1 MAAAQATGRLTL
13 LTNSIAHQV
22 LIDPNTGKA
31 RGVSYIDRATRTAR
45 EVRGKAVMLCAQ
57 AQESTRLLFNSAMRQ
72 HPNGL
77 GNSSGV
83 LGHYLMD
90 HYKHGGATGEFP
102 MLSTEPWHG
111 PPRRPNSVHVLRF
124 RNVTD
129 RHQKFLR
136 GYGLYLNA
144 GPAYNFSSDKIG
156 KECKQAVKDG
166 IYTIRFHGYAECLA
180 RWDNFCE
187 LDKNVVDAWG
197 IPVLRFHASYGDN
210 ERATMADM
218 AVSSAEML
226 EAAGAVNIRPFR
238 NPATFGNANHD
249 VGSARM
255 GDDPKISV
263 LNRWN

>member
-111 PPRRPNSVHVLRF
+111 PPRRPNSV
-124 RNVTD
+124 
-129 RHQKFLR
+129 
-136 GYGLYLNA
+136 
-144 GPAYNFSSDKIG
+144 FS
-156 KECKQAVKDG
+156 
-166 IYTIRFHGYAECLA
+166 
-180 RWDNFCE
+180 N
-187 LDKNVVDAWG
+187 
-197 IPVLRFHASYGDN
+197 
-210 ERATMADM
+210 
-218 AVSSAEML
+218 
-226 EAAGAVNIRPFR
+226 
-238 NPATFGNANHD
+238 
-249 VGSARM
+249 
-255 GDDPKISV
+255 
-263 LNRWN
+263 